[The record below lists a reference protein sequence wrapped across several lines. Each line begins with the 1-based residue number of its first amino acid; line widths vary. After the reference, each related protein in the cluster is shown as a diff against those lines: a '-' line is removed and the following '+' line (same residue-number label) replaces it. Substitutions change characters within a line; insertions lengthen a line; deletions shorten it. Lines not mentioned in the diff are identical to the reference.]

1 MDEICNYL
9 IKYSN
14 IDDMNQSFDQLYKFA
29 KDDGI
34 DVHLKMESIIS
45 IFESSNGNERL
56 YIIIKYIFPT
66 YKIKQWENYTLDTKK
81 TIFDFF
87 YQRFMK
93 SDNTL
98 IWSLSAVYLSYFVA
112 YCVSESIRDPKGDA
126 KDFLAFFYN
135 NIFLDDI
142 VFNERHMELFQELKK
157 RNVVTSLNEVIN
169 FFNIPSCNDLLRETF
184 SKITRENFEEN
195 QLLFFDDFFEYIN
208 PNNSEMI
215 YINTQIQSALRRY
228 INNRDKDGFQRFITY
243 LNSILMKNYTFY
255 ADNKILL
262 EDYHDVFSHLIE
274 NQEIRAIILD
284 FYICIADIHSTIP
297 IKKYNL
303 LNHISP
309 QFVSILISSFS
320 KFTAENDVKDD
331 SSDSSLHSDFTC
343 LESIVQYL
351 NNDCIQYLI
360 HVLDKNA
367 ENIAIKI
374 LFLHIF
380 CNIKERLNDMLFANI
395 ISLFNPR
402 FSYFITKNA
411 FLVLNNFIE
420 NNCVLINDKNFYNH
434 LMNIFSIRYSYDL
447 NQQDLNLKQLYVL
460 QEYFSLYN
468 SEIKFNID
476 FHHIV
481 NFLLN
486 LSSSN
491 YENVRALSFS
501 LMSLFVEIVSEDFP
515 LQDLLLKVIEF
526 LGVKLHSEIASVL
539 SILDSIFIR
548 IMEFRIPV
556 NNEFHEHFFA
566 FLDRTSSIYDNEVI
580 AEWFKAFESFL
591 LMTKNNVAIQWRIDE
606 FIQKTLIIRLQ
617 KLYSNEDT
625 DNSILGRSSY
635 LLNSLILLNKIDTKD
650 DNDIFN
656 LVISKFYTISNSLK
670 SYINHS
676 KLLFVLV
683 AIIERYPDAS
693 SGTLLSPKHYIEP
706 LFKCCNKLVDMPINK
721 FDEENRRTA
730 FFIID
735 VITDILYKVLLLYR
749 TRIGD
754 TFYLLKKF
762 LKIVHFAHKYIPL
775 DDKTFFKLTNYI
787 YHLYIIFKRDVL
799 IYCGEHGLI
808 EIIELSHLFT
818 DINSQDLTEVDLSK
832 VRTLYS
838 ELKKLKY

>member
-112 YCVSESIRDPKGDA
+112 YCVSESIRDPKGNA

-255 ADNKILL
+255 ADNRILL

-476 FHHIV
+476 FHYIV

-625 DNSILGRSSY
+625 DDSILGRSSY

-706 LFKCCNKLVDMPINK
+706 LFKCCNKLVNMPINK